1 MSKHTKK
8 FLENIISKNFLE
20 ARKNLKDA
28 IDATIERKVEDA
40 KEDVRLAFSDN

>member
-8 FLENIISKNFLE
+8 FLENIINKNFLE

-28 IDATIERKVEDA
+28 IDVTIQKKVEDV
-40 KEDVRLAFSDN
+40 KEDVRLAYSDK